1 MNRAHHD
8 KARAPGL
15 LRIGDL
21 GRLTGK
27 SVRALHLYEEL
38 GLLKPLR
45 RSSGGFRLFE
55 AAAVERVRWIDLLNA
70 TGISLPEIQHLVRA
84 WWSAELGPEAMH
96 ELRGL
101 FQRKLDQTREAV
113 HRYQQLERELVEGLS
128 YLETCRVCGTR
139 ESVSGCITCQQDHGM
154 PGEPVLVAG
163 LMASPDRAA
172 RPAARAGFVRV
183 EDVHPSSG
191 LGSAGPPAPRHPARK
206 PERSRS
212 RP

>member
-1 MNRAHHD
+1 MNRTNHI
-8 KARAPGL
+8 KERRTGL

-27 SVRALHLYEEL
+27 TVRALHLYEEL
-38 GLLKPLR
+38 GLLKPIR
-45 RSSGGFRLFE
+45 RTSGGFRLYE
-55 AAAVERVRWIDLLNA
+55 AGAIERVRWIDLLNA
-70 TGISLPEIQHLVRA
+70 TGVSLHEIQHLVQA

-101 FQRKLDQTREAV
+101 FQRKLDQTRHAIRR
-113 HRYQQLERELVEGLS
+113 HQQLERELLEGLS

-139 ESVSGCITCQQDHGM
+139 ESVAGCITCQQDHGM

-163 LMASPDRAA
+163 LMSSPDRAV

-191 LGSAGPPAPRHPARK
+191 LGVAGPAPERSDRK
-206 PERSRS
+206 PERSHS
-212 RP
+212 LP